1 MFAIL
6 VIIIINSFIIYLL
19 GILYTRHYVML
30 YAGLSTQTIS
40 DLIVYLRKQAY
51 NQTRVDST
59 VHEL

>member
-40 DLIVYLRKQAY
+40 DLIVY
-51 NQTRVDST
+51 
-59 VHEL
+59 